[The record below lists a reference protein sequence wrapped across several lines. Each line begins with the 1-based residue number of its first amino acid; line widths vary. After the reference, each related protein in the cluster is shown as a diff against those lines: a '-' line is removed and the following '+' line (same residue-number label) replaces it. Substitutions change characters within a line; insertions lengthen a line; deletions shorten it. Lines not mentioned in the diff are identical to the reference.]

1 MSFVLTE
8 SVYNSIIADVK
19 ARAAFESTNMYA
31 VTELPRGA
39 TYSAFMAAL
48 RPLYGNEGMAFVK
61 AVSQDLASE
70 DNFALF
76 SKVGKKNEAVAA
88 PIATSSKVVAP
99 SRAVSNADD
108 DEEIIE
114 EEEVEYEDDPEDE
127 VKKQVVLRPKTEL
140 ANVKVSSAIKLDEL
154 DEDDIAVEEINFSQQ
169 CAQFFSEFTHY
180 ETDVIARTVIA
191 YCKQRGITTSPAS
204 GVVIS
209 DPHARG
215 RFDTVCGNLER
226 SQSIYAVLNS
236 ALAHVATKK
245 QVVANYQTYDSFSR
259 KAISYIGDDP
269 VVDGQR
275 LCVRSLPAVIM
286 KPITEKPD
294 HDVESKM
301 GRLAVD
307 VALLLT
313 TNGLRTPLSLEFSTV
328 DKRTGDAK
336 VVRGVWTIA
345 PEFVSLFTGKFTDL
359 GRSVAMCTRILFAK
373 GYTVIHGLYGT
384 KNVSVWDFVNLSVKS
399 WEKRRDVASLL
410 KHWRTIRAG
419 TFLDDAWMKHDFLT
433 VKCARQPDFLPYN
446 STAMKLILGYAYKFS
461 DVFGGKKNWSVLE
474 RLAELKGK
482 VLFIY
487 GGITSNGKNSQL
499 LAMRHMLK
507 EVLGD
512 PIVDT
517 FGNQN
522 VSGRWSLITID
533 INGNSAYG
541 TISVDAANLDS
552 VLSLDPNC
560 QMFENV
566 CVHLDLADDSVTE
579 SSNNSIGVF
588 VSNFLQLSNV
598 RFVTSKYCASGKITV
613 NGASCVVPL
622 CDPLVEQDVPVG
634 RSHGVEGI
642 TFSKPS
648 VTKRAPVTRH
658 PFAKYIRFE
667 DRVKVIPYDD
677 EVFSVFF
684 DRLKQGNRARLSPQ
698 AFLDCSSLGGI
709 VPPSFG
715 AVSGA
720 RVAQTEISDSVV
732 SVFDGEEYELDDEA
746 IAHKNTV
753 EQQRA
758 IELGQKFMQRTKL
771 IEEAIRSLNDV
782 TEIARVTKLINLTG
796 PRIKYCP
803 DSDHND
809 LIGLTPVEQTRF
821 KKGILNARK

>member
-1 MSFVLTE
+1 MSFFLTE
-8 SVYNSIIADVK
+8 AVYNSIVADPV
-19 ARAAFESTNMYA
+19 ARVAFESTNMFA
-31 VTELPRGA
+31 VADVPRGS

-48 RPLYGNEGMAFVK
+48 RPLYNSEGLTFIK
-61 AVSQDLASE
+61 AVSQDLAAE

-76 SKVGKKNEAVAA
+76 SNAGKKKVVAA
-88 PIATSSKVVAP
+88 APVATSSKIAVPTQVA
-99 SRAVSNADD
+99 SNGDD
-108 DEEIIE
+108 DDDNIE
-114 EEEVEYEDDPEDE
+114 EEEVEDEDDSEDE
-127 VKKQVVLRPKTEL
+127 AKKQVVLRPKTEL
-140 ANVKVSSAIKLDEL
+140 VIGKVGSPIKLDEL
-154 DEDDIAVEEINFSQQ
+154 DEEDIAVEDINFSQQ
-169 CAQFFSEFTHY
+169 CAQFFSEFTQY
-180 ETDVIARTVIA
+180 DTDVIARTVIA

-215 RFDTVCGNLER
+215 KFDIVCANLER
-226 SQSIYAVLNS
+226 SQSIYTLLNS

-259 KAISYIGDDP
+259 KAITYIGDDP

-307 VALLLT
+307 VALLVT
-313 TNGLRTPLSLEFSTV
+313 TNGLRTPLSLEFSTI
-328 DKRTGDAK
+328 DKRTGEAK

-345 PEFVSLFTGKFTDL
+345 PEFVSLFTGKFTDV

-373 GYTVIHGLYGT
+373 GYTVIHGMYGT

-433 VKCARQPDFLPYN
+433 IKCARQPDFLPYN
-446 STAMKLILGYAYKFS
+446 STAMKLILGYACKFP
-461 DVFGGKKNWSVLE
+461 DVFGGKKTRSVLE
-474 RLAELKGK
+474 RLADLEGK

-487 GGITSNGKNSQL
+487 GGVTSNGKNSQL

-512 PIVDT
+512 PIVDN

-522 VSGRWSLITID
+522 ASGRWSLITID
-533 INGNSAYG
+533 INGNAAYG

-552 VLSLDPNC
+552 VLSLDANC
-560 QMFENV
+560 QMFDNV

-588 VSNFLQLSNV
+588 VSNFLQLSNIK
-598 RFVTSKYCASGKITV
+598 FVTSKYCASGKITV
-613 NGASCVVPL
+613 NGASCAVPL

-642 TFSKPS
+642 IFSKPS
-648 VTKRAPVTRH
+648 ATKRAPITRH
-658 PFAKYIRFE
+658 PFARFVRSD

-677 EVFSVFF
+677 EVFSIFF
-684 DRLKQGNRARLSPQ
+684 DRLKSGNRARLAPQ

-720 RVAQTEISDSVV
+720 RVAQTEISDSIVA
-732 SVFDGEEYELDDEA
+732 VFDGEEYEMDDEA
-746 IAHKNTV
+746 VAQKNTV

-758 IELGQKFMQRTKL
+758 IELGQKFMQRTKM
-771 IEEAIRSLNDV
+771 IEDAIRSLNDL
-782 TEIARVTKLINLTG
+782 TEIARVTKRINLTG
-796 PRIKYCP
+796 PRIKYCA

-809 LIGLTPVEQTRF
+809 LIGLTTAEQTKF
-821 KKGILNARK
+821 KKGILGAGK

>member
-1 MSFVLTE
+1 MSFFLTE
-8 SVYNSIIADVK
+8 SVYNSIISDPA

-31 VTELPRGA
+31 VAGLPRGA
-39 TYSAFMAAL
+39 SYSAFMAAL
-48 RPLYGNEGMAFVK
+48 RPLYGTEGMVFIK
-61 AVSQDLASE
+61 SVSQDLASE
-70 DNFALF
+70 DNFVLF
-76 SKVGKKNEAVAA
+76 SKVERKAVVATAPVAA
-88 PIATSSKVVAP
+88 PSKI
-99 SRAVSNADD
+99 AVSLQANSNGDD

-114 EEEVEYEDDPEDE
+114 EEVEYEDDDEDE
-127 VKKQVVLRPKTEL
+127 VKKQVTLRPKTEL
-140 ANVKVSSAIKLDEL
+140 TSVKVSSAIKLDEL
-154 DEDDIAVEEINFSQQ
+154 NDDDIAVDEVNFSQQ

-180 ETDVIARTVIA
+180 DTDVIARTVIA

-215 RFDTVCGNLER
+215 KFDMVCANLER
-226 SQSIYAVLNS
+226 SQSIYTLLNS

-313 TNGLRTPLSLEFSTV
+313 TNGLRTPLSLEFSTI
-328 DKRTGDAK
+328 DKRTGDVK

-384 KNVSVWDFVNLSVKS
+384 KTVSVWDFVNLSVKS
-399 WEKRRDVASLL
+399 WEKRRDVPSLL

-419 TFLDDAWMKHDFLT
+419 TFLDDAWMKHDYLT
-433 VKCARQPDFLPYN
+433 VRCARQPDFLPYN

-461 DVFGGKKNWSVLE
+461 DVFGGKKKWSVLQ
-474 RLAELKGK
+474 RLADLDGK

-487 GGITSNGKNSQL
+487 GGVTSNGKNSQL

-507 EVLGD
+507 EMLGD
-512 PIVDT
+512 PIVDN

-522 VSGRWSLITID
+522 TAGRWSLITID

-552 VLSLDPNC
+552 VLSLDSNC

-622 CDPLVEQDVPVG
+622 CDPLVDQEVPVG

-642 TFSKPS
+642 MFSKPS
-648 VTKRAPVTRH
+648 ATKRAPVTRH
-658 PFAKYIRFE
+658 PFAKFVRSD

-684 DRLKQGNRARLSPQ
+684 DRLKHGNRARLAPQ
-698 AFLDCSSLGGI
+698 AVLDCSSLGGI

-732 SVFDGEEYELDDEA
+732 AVFDGEEYELDDEA
-746 IAHKNTV
+746 IAQKNIV

-758 IELGQKFMQRTKL
+758 VELGQKFMQRTKM
-771 IEEAIRSLNDV
+771 IEDEIRSLTDLA
-782 TEIARVTKLINLTG
+782 EIARVTKRIHLTG

-809 LIGLTPVEQTRF
+809 FIGLTSVEQTRF